1 MLRAV
6 AELFSALILLI
17 DLVETFWSD
26 HQEQEELSECPR
38 DNLVYHTLLQP
49 TLVLSELL

>member
-26 HQEQEELSECPR
+26 HQEQEEGQLGLS
-38 DNLVYHTLLQP
+38 HT
-49 TLVLSELL
+49 TATYTCFK